1 MAWAKSITNHSDDET
16 RATYARRQPGK
27 EDSLVQSVITDKLMH
42 HDVLY
47 YIYIYYTTTSGV
59 CIRLVE

>member
-1 MAWAKSITNHSDDET
+1 MAWAKSITSHSDDET

-47 YIYIYYTTTSGV
+47 IYIYYTTTSGV